1 MSFGPESTAFT
12 FGTLIVFGLIVL
24 VPALGVWLVRRGPW
38 SRGVAVL
45 AAVWTLAM
53 AGGYWMALAPRR
65 EVGALAEQG
74 TRYVQ
79 EIAGGEAT
87 FGSSGNRSR
96 PCAQDVSGTGG
107 VVGMELPPP
116 GGMPDRGAISG
127 EEFALM
133 EAVALA
139 MEADGWAVDRK
150 EVVDGKYAHVAVI
163 GVKPDQVLSLSLG
176 PGGEI
181 LYVVAFLG
189 DCMVEGLRGEG
200 PFVEHFGAN

>member
-1 MSFGPESTAFT
+1 M
-12 FGTLIVFGLIVL
+12 
-24 VPALGVWLVRRGPW
+24 
-38 SRGVAVL
+38 

-65 EVGALAEQG
+65 EVGSLAEQG

-96 PCAQDVSGTGG
+96 PCAQNVRGEGS

-116 GGMPDRGAISG
+116 GGLPDRGVISG
-127 EEFALM
+127 EEVALM

-150 EVVDGKYAHVAVI
+150 EIVDGERARVAVI
-163 GVKPDQVLSLSLG
+163 GVKPDQVLSLTLRA
-176 PGGEI
+176 GGEI
-181 LYVVAFLG
+181 LYVTAFLG

-200 PFVEHFGAN
+200 PFVRHLGAN